1 MRINPVGWVE
11 SSGAQPSARILG
23 AIEQFH
29 QNGYARTC
37 HLDVAKAAD
46 LSAGNVFFYFQAK
59 DDLAKK

>member
-11 SSGAQPSARILG
+11 SSGLNHRHVFP
-23 AIEQFH
+23 AIAQFH

-37 HLDVAKAAD
+37 LLDVAKAAD